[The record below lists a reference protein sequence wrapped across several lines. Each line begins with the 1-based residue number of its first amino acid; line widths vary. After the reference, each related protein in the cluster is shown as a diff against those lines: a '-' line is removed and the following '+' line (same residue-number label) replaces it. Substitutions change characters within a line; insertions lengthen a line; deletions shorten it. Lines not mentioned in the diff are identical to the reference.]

1 MKPDRIDF
9 LLEQLVLD
17 TPPGPVSAECL
28 GINRLLAILDSP
40 EQIAPAELEHV
51 TRCPACQRALRLAR
65 RERELIEA
73 PPADE
78 EVGTG
83 PARGSDARGKGERRS
98 PAPRTI
104 KLPPWL
110 GRRPVAAGIAAAVV
124 IAVGVGLWSHYGHAR
139 PQAPA
144 LLETISGRIE
154 TGVTRG
160 DERPERRY
168 VVTID
173 LTMDA
178 HITFIYLD
186 YRGKLQLPRDVEA
199 TARRYTAGQ
208 RVAYGVTVTDDP
220 PGPQWLA
227 AVASR
232 KEFNPFELLA
242 KLQSA
247 IADLPTGTP
256 IPELVARLES
266 RLRKLDGFEFR
277 GMTFEVPKN

>member
-1 MKPDRIDF
+1 VKPDRLDY

-17 TPPGPVSAECL
+17 APPGPVSAECL
-28 GINRLLAILDSP
+28 GVDRLLAILDSP

-51 TRCPACQRALRLAR
+51 TQCPSCQRALRLAR
-65 RERELIEA
+65 RERGLIEA

-78 EVGTG
+78 EAGTG
-83 PARGSDARGKGERRS
+83 TAPSSDTRDRADRLS

-104 KLPPWL
+104 RLLPWL
-110 GRRPVAAGIAAAVV
+110 GRRPVIAGIAAAVV
-124 IAVGVGLWSHYGHAR
+124 MAVGVGLWSHYGRTR

-144 LLETISGRIE
+144 LLGAISGKIE
-154 TGVTRG
+154 TDVTRS
-160 DERPERRY
+160 DEKPERRY
-168 VVTID
+168 VVTLD

-178 HITFIYLD
+178 YMTFIYLD

-199 TARRYTAGQ
+199 TARKYTVSQ
-208 RVAYGVTVTDDP
+208 RVAYSVIVTDDP

-242 KLQSA
+242 KLQPV
-247 IADLPTGTP
+247 ITDVPTGTP

-266 RLRKLDGFEFR
+266 PLHELDEFEFR
-277 GMTFEVPKN
+277 GMPFEVPAN